1 MKATPNY
8 SKKFFLFFVVIVTV
22 IMTTLPALAQRGD
35 DTNRLSK
42 NGKTEGVV
50 DGVEIVLE
58 YGRPKVKGREIW
70 GGLVPYDKV
79 WRTGAN
85 EATTISFSAD
95 VMIEGK
101 TLPKGKYALF
111 TIPGV
116 EKWIIILNKTA
127 KQSGAFGYDESQDA
141 LRVEVVPESGAHVEE
156 MTFIIEDSSIVLVWE
171 KLRISIDIAAVTSLL
186 GSEIPKT

>member
-8 SKKFFLFFVVIVTV
+8 SKKFCLFFIVMVTV
-22 IMTTLPALAQRGD
+22 MMTTLPAMVQRGD

-50 DGVEIVLE
+50 DGVETVLE

-79 WRTGAN
+79 WRTGAD
-85 EATTISFSAD
+85 EATTISISAD

-116 EKWIIILNKTA
+116 EKWIIIFNKTA
-127 KQSGAFGYDESQDA
+127 QQSGAFGYDESQDA

-156 MTFIIEDSSIVLVWE
+156 MTFIIKDSSIVLVWE
-171 KLRISIDIAAVTSLL
+171 KLSISIDIAAVS
-186 GSEIPKT
+186 

>member
-1 MKATPNY
+1 MKAMPNFP
-8 SKKFFLFFVVIVTV
+8 KKSSLFFVVFVTAM
-22 IMTTLPALAQRGD
+22 MTTLPAMAQRGD
-35 DTNRLSK
+35 DADRISK
-42 NGKTEGVV
+42 NGKTEGVI
-50 DGVEIVLE
+50 DGVETVLE

-95 VMIEGK
+95 VVIGGK

-116 EKWIIILNKTA
+116 EKWIIIFNKTA
-127 KQSGAFGYDESQDA
+127 KQSGAFGYDEGQDA
-141 LRVEVVPESGAHVEE
+141 LRIEVVPVAGELVEE
-156 MTFIIEDSSIVLVWE
+156 MTFIIEDSSITLVWE
-171 KLRISIDIAAVTSLL
+171 KLSISIDIAAVS
-186 GSEIPKT
+186 

>member
-1 MKATPNY
+1 MKTTPNY
-8 SKKFFLFFVVIVTV
+8 SKKFSLFFVVIVTV
-22 IMTTLPALAQRGD
+22 IMITLPGMAQRGD

-42 NGKTEGVV
+42 NGKTVGVV

-58 YGRPKVKGREIW
+58 YGRPKVKDREIW
-70 GGLVPYDKV
+70 GGLVPYDNV

-101 TLPKGKYALF
+101 TLPKGKYAHF

-116 EKWIIILNKTA
+116 EKWVIILNKTA

-156 MTFIIEDSSIVLVWE
+156 MTFLIEGSSIILVWE
-171 KLRISIDIAAVTSLL
+171 KLSISIDIAAVS
-186 GSEIPKT
+186 

>member
-1 MKATPNY
+1 MKAMPNFL
-8 SKKFFLFFVVIVTV
+8 KKCSLLFVVFMTAM
-22 IMTTLPALAQRGD
+22 MTTLPAMAQRGD
-35 DTNRLSK
+35 DADRLSK
-42 NGKTEGVV
+42 NGKTEGVI
-50 DGVEIVLE
+50 DGVETVLE

-95 VMIEGK
+95 VVIEGK
-101 TLPKGKYALF
+101 TLPKGTYALF

-116 EKWIIILNKTA
+116 EKWIIIFNKTA
-127 KQSGAFGYDESQDA
+127 KQSGAFGYDEGQDA
-141 LRVEVVPESGAHVEE
+141 LRIEVVPESGEHVEE

-171 KLRISIDIAAVTSLL
+171 KLRVSIDIAAVS
-186 GSEIPKT
+186 

>member
-1 MKATPNY
+1 MKAMPNFP
-8 SKKFFLFFVVIVTV
+8 KKSSLFFVMFVTAM
-22 IMTTLPALAQRGD
+22 MTTLPAMAQRGD
-35 DTNRLSK
+35 DADRISK
-42 NGKTEGVV
+42 NGITEGVI
-50 DGVEIVLE
+50 DGVETVLE

-95 VMIEGK
+95 VVIEGK

-116 EKWIIILNKTA
+116 EKWIIIFNKTA
-127 KQSGAFGYDESQDA
+127 KQSGAFGYDEGQDA
-141 LRVEVVPESGAHVEE
+141 LRIEVVPASGEHVEE

-171 KLRISIDIAAVTSLL
+171 KLRVSIDIAAVS
-186 GSEIPKT
+186 